1 MAKNRGNQESTEGQ
15 DLNLDEVQGEQFMA
29 EQSDAQVANET
40 VANENASSDQAAE
53 AAVGGTTAV
62 EAGEAK
68 EFTADDGHAISRSA
82 YIRQEFTKDRTRGDI
97 AKELGVAYGIVYSAT
112 TNMENSHHSNN
123 EDGTVNRG
131 AVVTVQTADGEKK
144 MSRAEY
150 ARQEVGNGRT
160 RGDVA
165 KELGVAYATVYAA
178 TKELEATAGAGA
190 GTGRKLVEV
199 EIDGEVKHL
208 PRAQYIRSQFDLGK
222 TRREIADEL
231 HCDYAVVWAATKG
244 KTEGAE
250 LAQATTATDE
260 TIATEDTGLAV
271 HTADENQPGDV
282 AAE

>member
-1 MAKNRGNQESTEGQ
+1 MAKKDNTNE
-15 DLNLDEVQGEQFMA
+15 LNLEEVQGDTFMT

-40 VANENASSDQAAE
+40 VANDNAASDQAAE

-62 EAGEAK
+62 DAGEAK
-68 EFTADDGHAISRSA
+68 EFTGENGEPISRSG
-82 YIRQEFTKDRTRGDI
+82 YIRQQFLKDRTRGDI

-112 TNMENSHHSNN
+112 TNMENAHHSNN

-131 AVVTVQTADGEKK
+131 AVISVQTDAGEVK
-144 MSRAEY
+144 MSRADY
-150 ARQEVGNGRT
+150 ARQEVGKGRT

-199 EIDGEVKHL
+199 EVDGVVQHL
-208 PRAQYIRSQFDLGK
+208 PRAQYIRSQFELGK
-222 TRREIADEL
+222 TRRAIADEL

-244 KTEGAE
+244 MTEGAE
-250 LAQATTATDE
+250 LTEAAPATE
-260 TIATEDTGLAV
+260 TVATEDSGLAV
-271 HTADENQPGDV
+271 HSADDNQPGEN